1 MDFINQW
8 LAQMEIAPSVGAII
22 IAVVSISA
30 AKIVQF
36 LGQRITA
43 TAHRWSRV
51 GTRVRLFQIINR
63 PTWITVL
70 LLGILIEVKWINPAD
85 RIDFL
90 ITGATSTVLAIVW
103 GITLV
108 RVLGVIS
115 SGLSHRYPAESELLR
130 MSENIGI
137 AIIGIMGALI
147 VMAVWNINLTPLLA
161 SAGIVGIV
169 VGLAAKDTLG
179 NFLGGISL
187 FLDRP
192 FKRGDFIILN
202 SGERGRVHDIGL
214 RSTRIIT
221 RDDILITVPNS
232 VMVSTKIINESAPS
246 GKMRVRIQVSASDQS
261 DLEHV
266 IQTLIKLAHANRLV
280 LQQPEPRVR
289 FRNFGDASLEFELLC
304 WIADPKDKGR
314 LIHQLNSA
322 VLKEFKAAGINFP
335 LPQRDVIVHNIYE
348 KPPESRGAFTKAPG
362 QYGHFDSHQQDLPG
376 MQ

>member
-8 LAQMEIAPSVGAII
+8 LAELEIAPFVGAII
-22 IAVVSISA
+22 IAVATISA
-30 AKIVQF
+30 AKIVQL

-43 TAHRWSRV
+43 TAHRWSKA

-63 PTWITVL
+63 PLWITVL
-70 LLGILIEVKWINPAD
+70 LLGILIEVKWINPANH
-85 RIDFL
+85 IDFL
-90 ITGATSTVLAIVW
+90 VTGATSTVLAIIW

-108 RVLGVIS
+108 RILGFIA

-130 MSENIGI
+130 MTENIGI
-137 AIIGIMGALI
+137 AFIGILGGLV

-214 RSTRIIT
+214 IPTC
-221 RDDILITVPNS
+221 
-232 VMVSTKIINESAPS
+232 APS
-246 GKMRVRIQVSASDQS
+246 G
-261 DLEHV
+261 
-266 IQTLIKLAHANRLV
+266 
-280 LQQPEPRVR
+280 
-289 FRNFGDASLEFELLC
+289 
-304 WIADPKDKGR
+304 
-314 LIHQLNSA
+314 NS
-322 VLKEFKAAGINFP
+322 
-335 LPQRDVIVHNIYE
+335 
-348 KPPESRGAFTKAPG
+348 
-362 QYGHFDSHQQDLPG
+362 
-376 MQ
+376 